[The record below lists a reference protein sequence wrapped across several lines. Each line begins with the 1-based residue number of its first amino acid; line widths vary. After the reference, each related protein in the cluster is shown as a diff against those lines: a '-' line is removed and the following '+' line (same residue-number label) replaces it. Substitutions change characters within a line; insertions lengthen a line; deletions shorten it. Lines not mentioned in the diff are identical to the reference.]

1 MNQITIVEP
10 NNNSCREKIVNPR
23 YLNPR
28 YLNPIISNSYTVCP
42 SGHPSDNSCIKPLY
56 ICRSSMSRNEWD
68 IEMWVF
74 VIKMKSFFIQQWA
87 ILFLYFVAYKYH
99 AGYLY
104 FVGF

>member
-42 SGHPSDNSCIKPLY
+42 SGHPAEK
-56 ICRSSMSRNEWD
+56 E
-68 IEMWVF
+68 
-74 VIKMKSFFIQQWA
+74 SFSLNTTF
-87 ILFLYFVAYKYH
+87 
-99 AGYLY
+99 
-104 FVGF
+104 